1 MSHIMLIPK
10 RFIVL
15 LCIEYKNI
23 EDIVQAMNTGEVDG
37 MMLDHYTASYYQQ
50 RDKLKSFVTITNFE
64 LRRDVGL
71 LFSADSRFIA
81 ECFLHYRSN
90 IWRLAQTITG
100 KFKVL
105 KSLQRD

>member
-1 MSHIMLIPK
+1 M
-10 RFIVL
+10 
-15 LCIEYKNI
+15 
-23 EDIVQAMNTGEVDG
+23 QAMNTGEVDG
-37 MMLDHYTASYYQQ
+37 MILDHYTASYYEQ
-50 RDKLKSFVTITNFE
+50 RDKLKSFVTVTNFE

-81 ECFLHYRSN
+81 ECFLYYRSN

>member
-37 MMLDHYTASYYQQ
+37 MMLHHYTASYYQQ
-50 RDKLKSFVTITNFE
+50 RDKLKSFVTVTNFE

>member
-50 RDKLKSFVTITNFE
+50 RDKLKSFVTVTNFE

-71 LFSADSRFIA
+71 LFSADSRLIA
-81 ECFLHYRSN
+81 ECFLDYRSN

>member
-1 MSHIMLIPK
+1 MLIPK
-10 RFIVL
+10 RFVVL
-15 LCIEYKNI
+15 PCIEYKNI
-23 EDIVQAMNTGEVDG
+23 EDIMQAMNTGEVDG

-50 RDKLKSFVTITNFE
+50 RDKLKSFVTVTNFE

-90 IWRLAQTITG
+90 IWRSAQTITG
-100 KFKVL
+100 TFKVL